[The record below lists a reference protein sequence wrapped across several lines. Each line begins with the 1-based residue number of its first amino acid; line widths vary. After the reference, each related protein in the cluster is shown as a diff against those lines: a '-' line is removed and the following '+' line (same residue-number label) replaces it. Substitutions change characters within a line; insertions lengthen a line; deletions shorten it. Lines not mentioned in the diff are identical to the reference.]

1 MAAPAE
7 TLLTSPD
14 FAEFLFNNLSSAVF
28 IVDGNFRVRK
38 VNDVY
43 RSLFS
48 KSEKEVLNQLCG
60 NTLGCAFAIE
70 QQRPCGSTSA
80 CGECTIRS
88 CIANSL
94 ATPGDIQNTY
104 VSRTFYINGLPV
116 EKRFRIKARLVEF
129 GGEELAIVAVD
140 DVTELEEERRKVQ
153 EMANRDYLTGL
164 YNRRYFFE
172 VGESFFQNAKRGSL
186 RLAVAMIDIDHFKRI
201 NDTYGHAAGDAVL
214 KGLARILERN
224 LRKADVLSRFGGEE
238 FCVLLN
244 CKDGEDAYAVLDKI
258 RLLVER
264 EEFDADGR
272 RVSATISA
280 GITNRLGESLEKMIN
295 QADEMLYKAK
305 NSGRNRCEVYT

>member
-94 ATPGDIQNTY
+94 ASPGDVQDTY
-104 VSRTFYINGLPV
+104 ISRTFYIKDLPIK
-116 EKRFRIKARLVEF
+116 KRFRIKARLVVF

-164 YNRRYFFE
+164 YNRRYFSE

-264 EEFDADGR
+264 EEFDANGR

-305 NSGRNRCEVYT
+305 NAGRNRCEVYT